1 MLQLNIVSIDA
12 REGGKITADRI
23 EGFYNKMVTHITRLS
38 RFGKFPEKFVFEV
51 PLKADLGV

>member
-1 MLQLNIVSIDA
+1 VLQLNIVSIDA

-51 PLKADLGV
+51 PLKLI